1 MNVTSILT
9 DSQGRT
15 WCGLMGGGVMV
26 RQNNEWK
33 SQLDKE
39 RSAVLSLLEDGSGNI
54 WAATSR
60 DGIYVLGDFSIKLP
74 ARQ

>member
-1 MNVTSILT
+1 M
-9 DSQGRT
+9 
-15 WCGLMGGGVMV
+15 MV

-60 DGIYVLGDFSIKLP
+60 DGLYVLGDFSIKLP